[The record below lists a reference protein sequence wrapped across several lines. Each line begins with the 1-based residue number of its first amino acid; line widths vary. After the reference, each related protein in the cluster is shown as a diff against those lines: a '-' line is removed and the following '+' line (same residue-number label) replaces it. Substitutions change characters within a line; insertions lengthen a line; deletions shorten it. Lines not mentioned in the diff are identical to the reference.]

1 MASIIAGTFA
11 NSTEA
16 KSFVETLIQVGI
28 SNEDISIIPLE
39 QGLACRKNR
48 VDSRPANS
56 HSRGEERT
64 LPADRVAGSL
74 VAVHAEE
81 NREILSV
88 ALLFNRSGAKLVE
101 WATGSWNN
109 GRWNDFEPL
118 QPPRTY
124 QIQCLQC
131 CRHGRSYAG
140 SYTSP
145 RQRFHRPRQS
155 P

>member
-28 SNEDISIIPLE
+28 SNEDISIIPVE

-56 HSRGEERT
+56 HFRCEERT

-88 ALLFNRSGAKLVE
+88 ALLFNRSSAKLVE

-118 QPPRTY
+118 EPPRLIGKVDEALIT
-124 QIQCLQC
+124 LLD
-131 CRHGRSYAG
+131 
-140 SYTSP
+140 
-145 RQRFHRPRQS
+145 
-155 P
+155 

>member
-16 KSFVETLIQVGI
+16 KNFVERLILVGI
-28 SNEDISIIPLE
+28 LNEDISVIPVGP
-39 QGLACRKNR
+39 GLAYRKNR
-48 VDSRPANS
+48 VDSRPAIS
-56 HSRGEERT
+56 HFRGEERT
-64 LPADRVAGSL
+64 IPAERVAGSL

-109 GRWNDFEPL
+109 GRWDDFEPL
-118 QPPRTY
+118 EPPRLVGKVDEALIT
-124 QIQCLQC
+124 LLD
-131 CRHGRSYAG
+131 
-140 SYTSP
+140 
-145 RQRFHRPRQS
+145 
-155 P
+155 

>member
-28 SNEDISIIPLE
+28 SNEDISVIPVGP
-39 QGLACRKNR
+39 GLACRKNR

-56 HSRGEERT
+56 HFRGEERT
-64 LPADRVAGSL
+64 LPAERVAGSL
-74 VAVHAEE
+74 AAVHAEE

-88 ALLFNRSGAKLVE
+88 VLLFNRSGAKLVE

-109 GRWNDFEPL
+109 GRWDDFEPL
-118 QPPRTY
+118 EPPRLVGKVDEALIT
-124 QIQCLQC
+124 LL
-131 CRHGRSYAG
+131 G
-140 SYTSP
+140 
-145 RQRFHRPRQS
+145 
-155 P
+155 